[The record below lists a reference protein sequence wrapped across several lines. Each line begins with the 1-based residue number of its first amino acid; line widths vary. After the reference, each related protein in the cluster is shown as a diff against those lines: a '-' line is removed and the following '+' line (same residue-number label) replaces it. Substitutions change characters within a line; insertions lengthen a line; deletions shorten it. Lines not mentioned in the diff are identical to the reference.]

1 MTTYTTIYERFLN
14 KIEDTQ
20 LALMSD
26 DDREEM
32 LYQWLMTALG
42 YIEMDDLKMDADLSD
57 RDEENKCFNE
67 DLSNAEIEGI
77 ALFMVVA
84 WYEGT
89 VNSLEHTLLF
99 MGSKDEK
106 WTSQKDHWKTS
117 IEIQDSYRRGLANT
131 FVITPLVIIHT
142 LTMRRLRHDKFI
154 L

>member
-1 MTTYTTIYERFLN
+1 MTSYTTIYERFLN
-14 KIEDTQ
+14 KIEDSQ
-20 LALMSD
+20 LALMAD

-32 LYQWLMTALG
+32 LYQWLVTALG
-42 YIEMDDLKMDADLSD
+42 FIEMDDLKMDADLSD
-57 RDEENKCFNE
+57 RDDEARCFNE
-67 DLSNAEIEGI
+67 DLSNAEVEGI

-117 IEIQDSYRRGLANT
+117 VEVQDNYRKRARKYFRNHSSRHNSYIDDVGET
-131 FVITPLVIIHT
+131 IS
-142 LTMRRLRHDKFI
+142 
-154 L
+154 

>member
-32 LYQWLMTALG
+32 LYRWLMTALG

-57 RDEENKCFNE
+57 RDDENKCFNE

-117 IEIQDSYRRGLANT
+117 IEIQDSYRKRARKYFRN
-131 FVITPLVIIHT
+131 HSS
-142 LTMRRLRHDKFI
+142 RHNSYIDDEEAET
-154 L
+154 

>member
-1 MTTYTTIYERFLN
+1 MTSYTTIYERFLN
-14 KIEDTQ
+14 KIEDSQ
-20 LALMSD
+20 LALMAD

-32 LYQWLMTALG
+32 LYQWLITALG
-42 YIEMDDLKMDADLSD
+42 FIEMDDLKMDTDLSD
-57 RDEENKCFNE
+57 RDDEARCFNV

-117 IEIQDSYRRGLANT
+117 VEVQDNYRKRARKYFRNHSSRHNSYIDDEGGT
-131 FVITPLVIIHT
+131 TS
-142 LTMRRLRHDKFI
+142 
-154 L
+154 